1 MSNNMEDTLNK
12 PLSLTSAL
20 EDYLETIYELVRDNK
35 LARVRDIARARGV
48 RSASVSPAMRRL
60 SDLGLIR
67 YVQREYIDLTEIG
80 EEAARRIYARHQLLS
95 RFFHE
100 ILQIP
105 ADAAAA
111 DACAMEHSLSDL
123 GMDHLVRFFEFM
135 HICPE
140 GHHFLDR
147 FRSCPQ
153 LSHDSPECNRCSHLN
168 EQDPGEETKSIAQL
182 KPGDRARVT
191 QVSGTGAVR
200 QRLLD
205 MGILPDVCVEVE
217 RVAPAGDPI
226 WIKLQGF
233 QLSLRIKEA
242 SSVLVVEV
250 E

>member
-1 MSNNMEDTLNK
+1 MDDALPK
-12 PLSLTSAL
+12 PLTLTSAL

-35 LARVRDIARARGV
+35 LARVRDIAKARGV

-67 YVQREYIDLTEIG
+67 YVQREYIDLTDSG
-80 EEAARRIYARHQLLS
+80 EKTARRIYARHQALS

-105 ADAAAA
+105 KEAAVA
-111 DACAMEHSLSDL
+111 DACAMEHSLSDE
-123 GMDHLVRFFEFM
+123 GMDHLVRFLEFM
-135 HICPE
+135 GNCHE
-140 GHHFLDR
+140 GHRFLDR
-147 FRSCPQ
+147 FQQCPQ
-153 LSHDSPECNRCSHLN
+153 LHEGKPQCQACLHDHQPE
-168 EQDPGEETKSIAQL
+168 EKTMSIAQL

-191 QVSGTGAVR
+191 QISGSGAIR

-205 MGILPDVCVEVE
+205 MGILPDVTVEVE

-233 QLSLRIKEA
+233 QLSLRANEA
-242 SSVLVVEV
+242 SSVKVTRS
-250 E
+250 